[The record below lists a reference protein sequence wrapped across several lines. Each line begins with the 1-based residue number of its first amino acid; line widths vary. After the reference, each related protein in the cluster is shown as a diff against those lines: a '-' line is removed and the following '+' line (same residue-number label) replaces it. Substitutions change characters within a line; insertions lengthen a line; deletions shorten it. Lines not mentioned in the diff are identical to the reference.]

1 MIKQKTTVVYLYSMC
16 IYIYMY
22 LYNMCDMYTTQIL
35 YDVIYHVFTYI
46 VISCNQYLPTL
57 PPNLTP
63 MSVYHGMMVGTYI

>member
-1 MIKQKTTVVYLYSMC
+1 
-16 IYIYMY
+16 MY